1 MPISFNNNRYR
12 RTAKDAWLE
21 SVDPLEGLSITQAKQ
36 IVNVSRRRG
45 NPLLQK
51 IYDEIEKVDP
61 VLMTCVMRRQSAL
74 SRLGW
79 TVKTLA
85 SAKDQTLADEQRDA
99 LDRFL
104 SDIPNFDEAIEH
116 LGLAFFRGLSVVQP
130 IWESPTKVKKISL
143 LNSWN
148 FLEDDEGEL
157 LWNPEASLDKLRC
170 EDMSDARAI
179 VVRNRL
185 AIDYPALTVYIRK
198 ALGERDWGRFIERYG
213 IPPVDVTMAQNA
225 TEDDREK
232 YIEAAD
238 KAKDG
243 LSTVWPNGSNVSRA
257 EGSRGQDPFTAFIE
271 HQEKLIVLAATG
283 GTLTSLA
290 QADTGSLAGGAQ
302 MDVWR
307 EVVARDSVL
316 ISSAIRRSLCREFLE
331 AAFPGSEIAVDF
343 QLGKEESISAKDA
356 ADLAQTLKQAGYL
369 VDQAELEEAVG
380 FKLVKVEEPAQ
391 GGNPL
396 FNKKILNK
404 SEDVKSPILEAF
416 SKDLSPA
423 AEAVKELLKDPTPEK
438 AKELLEKLP
447 ELLPEDPEMAAIIA
461 DEMAK
466 TFASETIANKEDAQG
481 NEHDEGNGQFTSK
494 GGGASAAKNDGKI
507 NFGNNAKAKSQA
519 DKQSKDLGYKG
530 VEDLLSQSTSV
541 PQNKIDAIVAGGNF
555 VCEPHEAV
563 AAIRS
568 LASIKSNVGGEVK
581 LSERALRHYV
591 CGERRHHGG
600 EPDIGRL
607 RTLPKAID
615 AVKHS
620 DSRHWELDGKKV
632 VVLPSEKP
640 ARGTQAV
647 YCKNSGKHKTY
658 AYADS
663 GVLNGWQVND

>member
-61 VLMTCVMRRQSAL
+61 VLMTCVVRRQSAL
-74 SRLGW
+74 SGLGW
-79 TVKTLA
+79 SVKALA

-130 IWESPTKVKKISL
+130 IWENPTKIKKISL

-157 LWNPEASLDKLRC
+157 LWNPEASLDKMRC
-170 EDMSDARAI
+170 EDMSDARAV

-185 AIDYPALTVYIRK
+185 AIDYPALTIYIRK

-225 TEDDREK
+225 TEEDREK
-232 YIEAAD
+232 YVDAAD

-243 LSTVWPNGSNVSRA
+243 LSTVWPNGSSVSRA

-271 HQEKLIVLAATG
+271 HQEKLIVLTATG

-307 EVVARDSVL
+307 EIVARDSVI
-316 ISSAIRRSLCREFLE
+316 ISSAIRRTICREYLE
-331 AAFPGSEIAVDF
+331 AAFPGQEISVDF
-343 QLGKEESISAKDA
+343 QLGREETMSPKDA
-356 ADLAQTLKQAGYL
+356 ANLAQTLKQAGYL

-380 FKLVKVEEPAQ
+380 FKLVKVEEPATPP
-391 GGNPL
+391 GNPL

-438 AKELLEKLP
+438 AKELLERLP
-447 ELLPEDPEMAAIIA
+447 DLLPEDPEMAAIIA

-466 TFASETIANKEDAQG
+466 TFASETIANKDGECEAEIPAQCPYHSQRRAE
-481 NEHDEGNGQFTSK
+481 NHSK
-494 GGGASAAKNDGKI
+494 GKAAWEKAVSTKSDVLDAMERDSIGKIDFLWGKPGNPKNDYADGEGLAHVLAKHERDASMITGVLAYGDILESSSEGKYFVI
-507 NFGNNAKAKSQA
+507 KKRNMVVLRKREGKNSYVITGFK
-519 DKQSKDLGYKG
+519 KD
-530 VEDLLSQSTSV
+530 D
-541 PQNKIDAIVAGGNF
+541 PA
-555 VCEPHEAV
+555 AV
-563 AAIRS
+563 ANIRKRCK
-568 LASIKSNVGGEVK
+568 LLEKGE
-581 LSERALRHYV
+581 
-591 CGERRHHGG
+591 
-600 EPDIGRL
+600 
-607 RTLPKAID
+607 
-615 AVKHS
+615 
-620 DSRHWELDGKKV
+620 
-632 VVLPSEKP
+632 
-640 ARGTQAV
+640 
-647 YCKNSGKHKTY
+647 
-658 AYADS
+658 
-663 GVLNGWQVND
+663 